1 MKIMMVC
8 LGNIC
13 RSPLAE
19 GILQHKLGNNYTV
32 ESSGTARWHEGK
44 KPDQRS
50 IAVAKKHGID
60 ISQHQAQQFV
70 PIMFSDFDMIFA
82 MDRDNFADLQKLATT
97 QEEKDKIRL
106 ILSEAFQEQTDVPD
120 PYYGTERD
128 FDEVY
133 DLLDRATDELVKI
146 INR

>member
-19 GILQHKLGNNYTV
+19 GILQHKLGNNFTV
-32 ESSGTARWHEGK
+32 ESSGTAQWHEGK
-44 KPDQRS
+44 NPDHRS

-60 ISQHQAQQFV
+60 ISHHQAQQFV
-70 PIMFSDFDMIFA
+70 PQMFSDFDLIYA
-82 MDRDNFADLQKLATT
+82 MDRDNFADLQKLAST
-97 QEEKDKIRL
+97 QEEKDKIKL
-106 ILSEAFQEQTDVPD
+106 ILFEAFQEQADVPD
-120 PYYGTERD
+120 PYYGTEKD
-128 FDEVY
+128 FEEVY
-133 DLLDRATDELVKI
+133 DLLDRATDELVKK